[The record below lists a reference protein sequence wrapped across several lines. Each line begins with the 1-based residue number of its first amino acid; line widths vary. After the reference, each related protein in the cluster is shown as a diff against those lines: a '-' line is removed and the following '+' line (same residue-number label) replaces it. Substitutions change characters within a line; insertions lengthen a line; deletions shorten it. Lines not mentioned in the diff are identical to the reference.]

1 MKASQIII
9 IEIIQHLEHA
19 YKTKLWRGKP
29 PIKLYMWYDYNY
41 LFKKLIHMDTEYVKK
56 HENEIEDIVGI
67 ASKYQFLEFF

>member
-1 MKASQIII
+1 M
-9 IEIIQHLEHA
+9 H
-19 YKTKLWRGKP
+19 TKQNYGGGSLLKS
-29 PIKLYMWYDYNY
+29 YMWYDYNY